1 MKKNLFEIKSEEILR
16 ILSLHEES
24 TKKQYLNVLN
34 EQNVSFNDYDYSN
47 VLTMKDKILPQE
59 FTTNREIELNNNDF
73 ISIYLKISA
82 GAKFVKRMK
91 DNVPYLI
98 TQPISVKLTNTK
110 LRPNTANGKI
120 VYWCSGNIAGKFQFY
135 TDSTTS
141 KEVTEKLRTQLFYD
155 EARNL
160 SSQLT
165 PICQSELPKT
175 DTTTPK
181 IEPKKIEKG
190 TTSLSDEEKLSKAKK
205 AGYKTWAE
213 YKDNEFAWK
222 GNKTVNR
229 QQQFV
234 QNTVAGIYKLQT
246 DFLGV
251 PTPTGQLTTKDID
264 TLLTKL
270 Q

>member
-1 MKKNLFEIKSEEILR
+1 MKNLFEIDSNEIKR

-34 EQNVSFNDYDYSN
+34 EEYGSFNNFDFSK
-47 VLTMKDKILPQE
+47 VMTMKDKILPQE
-59 FTTNREIELNNNDF
+59 FTTNREIELENNDF
-73 ISIYLKISA
+73 YSINLKISA
-82 GAKFVKRMK
+82 GTKFVKRMK

-165 PICQSELPKT
+165 PVCKSELPKT
-175 DTTTPK
+175 VTTP
-181 IEPKKIEKG
+181 EDDKKKSK
-190 TTSLSDEEKLSKAKK
+190 TQLSDAEKKRKAKK
-205 AGYKTWAE
+205 MGWNDWKSYEESGWKLSP
-213 YKDNEFAWK
+213 KKVFATQTTDLTK
-222 GNKTVNR
+222 QIQTSLGNT
-229 QQQFV
+229 
-234 QNTVAGIYKLQT
+234 A
-246 DFLGV
+246 
-251 PTPTGQLTTKDID
+251 PTGSITDADLDLILTQLK
-264 TLLTKL
+264 
-270 Q
+270 QS